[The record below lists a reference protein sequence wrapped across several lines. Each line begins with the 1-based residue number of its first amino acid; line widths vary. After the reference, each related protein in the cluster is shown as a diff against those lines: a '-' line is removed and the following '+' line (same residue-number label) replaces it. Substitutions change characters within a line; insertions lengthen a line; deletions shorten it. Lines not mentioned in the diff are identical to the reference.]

1 MERKYPKKFCVVKAE
16 LQEGPAFEDGFKGS
30 RYWIGAEW
38 DYIGNSLDFVP
49 AFTPGWLYE
58 IIGSCCPNR
67 QELQDSLFWIRDNE
81 IDALKAKADFVAEE
95 GVTVCDNS
103 WSTYGEED
111 QEYQEYQE
119 YLDGE
124 DD

>member
-1 MERKYPKKFCVVKAE
+1 MERKYPKKFCVVKAEAE

-95 GVTVCDNS
+95 GVTVGNDS

-111 QEYQEYQE
+111 QEYQEY
-119 YLDGE
+119 LDSEG
-124 DD
+124 D

>member
-16 LQEGPAFEDGFKGS
+16 AELQEGPAFEDGFNGS

-38 DYIGNSLDFVP
+38 DYIGHSLDFVP

-58 IIGSCCPNR
+58 IIGNYCPNY
-67 QELQDSLFWIRDNE
+67 QELQDSLFQIRDSE
-81 IDALKAKADFVAEE
+81 IDALKAKADFIAEE

-111 QEYQEYQE
+111 QEYQEY
-119 YLDGE
+119 LDGE
-124 DD
+124 GD